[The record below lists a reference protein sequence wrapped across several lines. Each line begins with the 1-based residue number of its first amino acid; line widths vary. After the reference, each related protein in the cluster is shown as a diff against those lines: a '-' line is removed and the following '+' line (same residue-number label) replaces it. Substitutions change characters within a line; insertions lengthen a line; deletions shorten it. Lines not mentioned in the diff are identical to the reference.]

1 MPGGPP
7 AQRACIRGAPS
18 RLPVEEAESQLKEA
32 ASLWLQEGCEIVLPH
47 PAIGLVLSAVQ
58 KDFPHVWARAACTGL
73 GVPRDLQDALRSL
86 AQKAQPPELPRSRRP
101 RRPRR
106 PPPQL
111 AGLCRQRSDSG
122 RSRAPSSDDMAD
134 RELLPSTPV
143 RPRRSARAHHGP
155 VQYWLSGAPAGA
167 PGAP

>member
-1 MPGGPP
+1 
-7 AQRACIRGAPS
+7 
-18 RLPVEEAESQLKEA
+18 VEEAESQLKEA
-32 ASLWLQEGCEIVLPH
+32 ASLWLQECDIVIPH
-47 PAIGLVLSAVQ
+47 LAIGLVISAVQ
-58 KDFPHVWARAACTGL
+58 QDFPHVWARAACQGL
-73 GVPRDLQDALRSL
+73 GVPLDLRAALLSL
-86 AQKAQPPELPRSRRP
+86 ALKAQPPELPRPRRP

-134 RELLPSTPV
+134 AETLPSPPV
-143 RPRRSARAHHGP
+143 RPRRSARAHNAP
-155 VQYWLSGAPAGA
+155 EQYWLSGAPGRA

>member
-1 MPGGPP
+1 VPSDPP
-7 AQRACIRGAPS
+7 AQRACIRGAPA

-32 ASLWLQEGCEIVLPH
+32 ASLWLQDGCDIVLPH
-47 PAIGLVLSAVQ
+47 PAIGLVISAVQ
-58 KDFPHVWARAACTGL
+58 QDFPDVWARAACTGL
-73 GVPRDLQDALRSL
+73 AVPLDLRDALRSL
-86 AQKAQPPELPRSRRP
+86 ALKAQPPELPRPRRP

-134 RELLPSTPV
+134 AETLPSPPV
-143 RPRRSARAHHGP
+143 RPRRSARAHNAP
-155 VQYWLSGAPAGA
+155 EQYWLSGAPGRA